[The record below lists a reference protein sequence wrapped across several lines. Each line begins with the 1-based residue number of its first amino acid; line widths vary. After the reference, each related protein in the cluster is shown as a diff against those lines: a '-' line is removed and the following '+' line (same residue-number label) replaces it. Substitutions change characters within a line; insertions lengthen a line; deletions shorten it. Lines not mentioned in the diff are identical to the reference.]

1 MKYIYGP
8 IISRRLGRSLGI
20 SPIPEKTCN
29 YSCIY
34 CQLGI
39 TDTFTNER
47 TLFYPVESIMD
58 EFDRFV
64 KSDISFDVVTIV
76 GEGEPTLYL
85 GLGDLVRGLHERT
98 DKPVAIITNGALL
111 YKEDVASDC
120 MEADIVLP
128 TLDGY
133 DEASFSRINHHHK
146 TIRFTDMYDGIKRF
160 SHQYKG
166 ELWLEIMLMKGIN
179 DDDETLEKYRKL
191 LKPIQY
197 DRLYLNTPIRPPA
210 VKGVEMSDTETMKR
224 AENILHG
231 TSINT
236 IGHETFASA
245 EENDLDAL
253 LDIFK
258 RHPMNEYEIKAF
270 LKARH
275 HNGDEIFRELKKH
288 PLITVSTYK
297 GMDVFSHKRK

>member
-1 MKYIYGP
+1 MRYIYGP
-8 IISRRLGRSLGI
+8 IVSRRLGRSLGI

-39 TDTFTNER
+39 TDSFTNER
-47 TLFYPVESIMD
+47 SMFYPVESILN

-64 KSDISFDVVTIV
+64 ATPLPFDVVTIV
-76 GEGEPTLYL
+76 GEGEPTLYS
-85 GLGDLVRGLHERT
+85 GLGDLVKGLKERT
-98 DKPVAIITNGALL
+98 EKPVAIITNGALL
-111 YKEDVASDC
+111 YKNDVATDC
-120 MEADIVLP
+120 LEADIVLP

-133 DEASFSRINHHHK
+133 DEASFRRINRPHK
-146 TIRFTDMYDGIKRF
+146 TIDFTDMYDGIKRF
-160 SHQYKG
+160 SHRYNG

-179 DDDETLEKYRKL
+179 DDDETLEKYRQL

-210 VKGVEMSDTETMKR
+210 VEDVEMSDDETMKR
-224 AENILHG
+224 AEKILSG

-236 IGHETFASA
+236 IGRETFASA
-245 EENDLDAL
+245 EQDDLDAL

-275 HNGDEIFRELKKH
+275 HDGNGIFRDLKEH
-288 PLITVSTYK
+288 PMVRVSTYK
-297 GMDVFSHKRK
+297 GMDVYSHKRR